1 MAANKFK
8 RPLTKSRMKSRVV
21 PDFGEGIGKP
31 KNIAK
36 SQDNVASFFKR
47 LLVCNVLAVHPF
59 SYRQVSLPSDHCL
72 VDHRS
77 RYEDIENITAK

>member
-47 LLVCNVLAVHPF
+47 LLVAMFL
-59 SYRQVSLPSDHCL
+59 
-72 VDHRS
+72 
-77 RYEDIENITAK
+77 